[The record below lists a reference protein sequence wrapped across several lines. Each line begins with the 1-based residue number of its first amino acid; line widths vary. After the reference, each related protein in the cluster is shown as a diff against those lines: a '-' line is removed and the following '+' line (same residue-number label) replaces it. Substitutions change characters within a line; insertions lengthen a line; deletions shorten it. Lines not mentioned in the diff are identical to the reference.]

1 MTAQSKTRKISN
13 GMKTIMKIIPVALTL
28 LPAVALAQAFRGTR
42 QLIVAV
48 GDLVQILTI
57 IVAGIALLVFFFGLM
72 KFIFKLGGDEDA
84 VKEGKTLMIWG
95 IVALFVM
102 VSVWGIIGFMQRE
115 LNLPSTTT
123 PGNLPSRS
131 INIPPSP
138 APSI

>member
-102 VSVWGIIGFMQRE
+102 VSVLIFLQLLLQE
-115 LNLPSTTT
+115 TCLLA
-123 PGNLPSRS
+123 RS
-131 INIPPSP
+131 IFHL
-138 APSI
+138 APLLVSSVGGGG